1 MATALNA
8 MESNL
13 AALSSASEPDSYT
26 KSQADAKFEAVD
38 TQLAAKA
45 TKSDLT
51 AHIAAVDTQL
61 AAAANLALVDTTKM
75 ESELNTTR
83 DELVDTK
90 ADLQLATDAVAELK
104 TLFADFK
111 ASTDEKMN
119 DLEAQ
124 LQERKRKRADQ
135 DAKNNI
141 AATAATNDDNGET
154 SVGDN
159 TNINTNTDND
169 NETSASSAG
178 MIAAITVP
186 LLLVAVIVIG
196 VLVHRN
202 QKLSQNLAPRR
213 GTKRRRASRARPP
226 AQRNIPAF
234 AAFDAAGDAAAIRMV
249 PNASQPEL
257 HNVEIGAENS
267 LYGGDSSTYVGVQ
280 ASRSSA
286 DTYGGD
292 SSTYHSA
299 SLAAVNAL
307 GGYAPIAGAQ
317 QTYAGSNNIDDDY
330 DVPEGYPGDRV
341 QQTHRLSGNSD
352 MYEPVI
358 VLQGTLPGDSEPLR
372 GDSEPPR
379 RQTSDV

>member
-13 AALSSASEPDSYT
+13 ASLSSASEPDCYT

-45 TKSDLT
+45 T
-51 AHIAAVDTQL
+51 
-61 AAAANLALVDTTKM
+61 
-75 ESELNTTR
+75 R
-83 DELVDTK
+83 DELAATK

-159 TNINTNTDND
+159 TNTNTNTDND

-178 MIAAITVP
+178 IIAAITVP

-196 VLVHRN
+196 MLVHRN
-202 QKLSQNLAPRR
+202 QKLSQNHAPRQ
-213 GTKRRRASRARPP
+213 GTKRRRASRARPSGRQP
-226 AQRNIPAF
+226 RQPRQQQQQFGGIQDPQEPYDSSFVSSSMLAVSNPTYGEAGELVHQNPAF
-234 AAFDAAGDAAAIRMV
+234 DQNAVENAYLPASTKQAAMYDRGEV
-249 PNASQPEL
+249 SGL
-257 HNVEIGAENS
+257 HEGEENYES
-267 LYGGDSSTYVGVQ
+267 VDGEDS
-280 ASRSSA
+280 
-286 DTYGGD
+286 
-292 SSTYHSA
+292 
-299 SLAAVNAL
+299 
-307 GGYAPIAGAQ
+307 
-317 QTYAGSNNIDDDY
+317 DDY
-330 DVPEGYPGDRV
+330 
-341 QQTHRLSGNSD
+341 QC
-352 MYEPVI
+352 
-358 VLQGTLPGDSEPLR
+358 
-372 GDSEPPR
+372 
-379 RQTSDV
+379 

>member
-8 MESNL
+8 MESN
-13 AALSSASEPDSYT
+13 
-26 KSQADAKFEAVD
+26 Q
-38 TQLAAKA
+38 A

-141 AATAATNDDNGET
+141 GATAANNYDNGET

-159 TNINTNTDND
+159 TNTDTNTDND

-178 MIAAITVP
+178 IIAAIT

-202 QKLSQNLAPRR
+202 QKLSQNQAPRG
-213 GTKRRRASRARPP
+213 GTEPQLASRARLP
-226 AQRNIPAF
+226 AQRNNPAF

-249 PNASQPEL
+249 PNASEPEM

-267 LYGGDSSTYVGVQ
+267 LYGGDSSTYDGVQ
-280 ASRSSA
+280 VSRSSA
-286 DTYGGD
+286 GIYGGD
-292 SSTYHSA
+292 SSTYNSA
-299 SLAAVNAL
+299 SLAAGNAL
-307 GGYAPIAGAQ
+307 GSYAPIAGAQ

-330 DVPEGYPGDRV
+330 DMPEGYPGDRV
-341 QQTHRLSGNSD
+341 QQTHRLSGNSN
-352 MYEPVI
+352 MYEEPVI
-358 VLQGTLPGDSEPLR
+358 VLQGTLPGDSEPLP
-372 GDSEPPR
+372 GDSEPHC
-379 RQTSDV
+379 SN

>member
-1 MATALNA
+1 MQRLELLHHILVLTEFLTLFFWGDVFSLSLSLPLFYPLHFENVVPQQACSPMAKALNA

-13 AALSSASEPDSYT
+13 ETLSSASEPDSYT

-38 TQLAAKA
+38 TQLEAKA

-51 AHIAAVDTQL
+51 AHIAAVDTQF
-61 AAAANLALVDTTKM
+61 
-75 ESELNTTR
+75 
-83 DELVDTK
+83 

-141 AATAATNDDNGET
+141 AATAANNDDNGET

-159 TNINTNTDND
+159 TNTNTDND

-178 MIAAITVP
+178 IIAAITVP

-202 QKLSQNLAPRR
+202 QKLSQNQAPRGKTR
-213 GTKRRRASRARPP
+213 PRRASRARPSGRQP
-226 AQRNIPAF
+226 RQPRQQQQQFGGIQDPQEPYDSSFVSSSMRAVSNPTSGEAGELVHQNPAF
-234 AAFDAAGDAAAIRMV
+234 DQ
-249 PNASQPEL
+249 NA
-257 HNVEIGAENS
+257 NENA
-267 LYGGDSSTYVGVQ
+267 YVQ
-280 ASRSSA
+280 ASAEQSA
-286 DTYGGD
+286 MYDRGEVSGLHEGEENYESVDGED
-292 SSTYHSA
+292 S
-299 SLAAVNAL
+299 
-307 GGYAPIAGAQ
+307 
-317 QTYAGSNNIDDDY
+317 DDY
-330 DVPEGYPGDRV
+330 
-341 QQTHRLSGNSD
+341 QC
-352 MYEPVI
+352 
-358 VLQGTLPGDSEPLR
+358 
-372 GDSEPPR
+372 
-379 RQTSDV
+379 

>member
-159 TNINTNTDND
+159 TNINTNTDTENTLCVVCWE
-169 NETSASSAG
+169 NPRTVVFLPCKHLQLCEICAG
-178 MIAAITVP
+178 GCTECPYCRV
-186 LLLVAVIVIG
+186 
-196 VLVHRN
+196 
-202 QKLSQNLAPRR
+202 
-213 GTKRRRASRARPP
+213 
-226 AQRNIPAF
+226 F
-234 AAFDAAGDAAAIRMV
+234 
-249 PNASQPEL
+249 
-257 HNVEIGAENS
+257 VES
-267 LYGGDSSTYVGVQ
+267 
-280 ASRSSA
+280 
-286 DTYGGD
+286 
-292 SSTYHSA
+292 
-299 SLAAVNAL
+299 
-307 GGYAPIAGAQ
+307 
-317 QTYAGSNNIDDDY
+317 
-330 DVPEGYPGDRV
+330 
-341 QQTHRLSGNSD
+341 
-352 MYEPVI
+352 M
-358 VLQGTLPGDSEPLR
+358 LQVYT
-372 GDSEPPR
+372 
-379 RQTSDV
+379 